1 MGLNWYL
8 SELLAFGL
16 EDLLDAD
23 FSIDDGSFYIS
34 CLYTYFKKDFV
45 IFIIL
50 HFFIKQIKSKN

>member
-16 EDLLDAD
+16 VDLLDAD
-23 FSIDDGSFYIS
+23 FIIDDGSFYIS

-50 HFFIKQIKSKN
+50 HFSIK